1 MPLDAYRTREFW
13 RNLPPPAEARFSF
26 RRANPHLAGARPGW
40 PSFEEAHVA
49 PDKPRGEEV
58 SFRRAH
64 PHLAGARPGR
74 LSFEAA
80 HVAPEKPC
88 TVEVTFSRA
97 LTDAEM
103 RFFREVCGRTA
114 PLMDGVD
121 D

>member
-1 MPLDAYRTREFW
+1 MQGDKGLDMPLDAYRTREFW

-26 RRANPHLAGARPGW
+26 RRAN
-40 PSFEEAHVA
+40 
-49 PDKPRGEEV
+49 
-58 SFRRAH
+58 

>member
-1 MPLDAYRTREFW
+1 MTLDIKRPRDFRRTPL
-13 RNLPPPAEARFSF
+13 PSGEARFSF
-26 RRANPHLAGARPGW
+26 RRANPHLVGARPGRLA
-40 PSFEEAHVA
+40 FEEAHVA
-49 PDKPRGEEV
+49 
-58 SFRRAH
+58 A
-64 PHLAGARPGR
+64 
-74 LSFEAA
+74 
-80 HVAPEKPC
+80 EKPC